1 MLATLEKIKTIYDG
15 NDRERLLKA
24 YDYAKNAHA
33 EQKRASGE
41 PYFIHPCAVA
51 TILMDLGLDSATI
64 AAALL
69 HDVIE
74 DTEST
79 EEDIEREFGAEI
91 LELVRG
97 VTKLEKIV
105 FKSEADA
112 DAENFR
118 KIFVAM
124 AKDIRVIIIKLAD
137 RLHNMRSLEFL
148 SHERQQRM
156 SRETLDIYAPL
167 AGRLGIS
174 QIKCE
179 LEDLCLKYLDPEF
192 FHFLVEGINA
202 RLSERQD
209 FVASVV
215 KEIKELLE
223 AEKSVAK
230 CLGDRNIFILSIKR

>member
-1 MLATLEKIKTIYDG
+1 METTLKKIEEIYSAEDSG
-15 NDRERLLKA
+15 KLRKA
-24 YDYAKNAHA
+24 YEYAQAAHA
-33 EQKRASGE
+33 NQKRASGE

-51 TILMDLGLDSATI
+51 DILMDLGLDAATI

-79 EEDIEREFGAEI
+79 AEDIKREFGAEV
-91 LELVRG
+91 LGLVSG

-105 FKSEADA
+105 FKSQEDA

-124 AKDIRVIIIKLAD
+124 AKDVRVIIIKLAD
-137 RLHNMRSLEFL
+137 RLHNMRSLNFL

-156 SRETLDIYAPL
+156 ASETLDIYAPL

-179 LEDLCLKYLDPEF
+179 LEDLCLKYLDPESYEY
-192 FHFLVEGINA
+192 LVYNIRE
-202 RLSERQD
+202 RLSERKE
-209 FVASVV
+209 FVSGIV
-215 KEIKELLE
+215 EETKELRQTQAFLFH
-223 AEKSVAK
+223 
-230 CLGDRNIFILSIKR
+230 L